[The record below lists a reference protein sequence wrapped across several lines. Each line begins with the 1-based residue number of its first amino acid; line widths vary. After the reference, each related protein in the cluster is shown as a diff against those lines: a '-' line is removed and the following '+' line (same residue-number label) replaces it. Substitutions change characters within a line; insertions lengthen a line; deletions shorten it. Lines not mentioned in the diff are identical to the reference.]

1 MSVRRPGVTIAT
13 MRSNRTRV
21 LFVVVSLCALASLR
35 AVTGPEGSGRDPA
48 TKALSIF
55 SEVFS
60 LTRSNYV
67 EPTDSKAL
75 LEGAYDGM
83 SDALDPFSYY
93 VPASAMAAY
102 KAQES
107 AGAAGPGIVFARRG
121 GYPYVVGP
129 LPGSPAEKAG
139 IKAGD
144 LIDSID
150 GKPLRNAPAWK
161 IKAALE
167 GPEGSSCEL
176 ALFRGGDEKRLT
188 VPVTRARFEAPA
200 PSTKWERDVAVIRI
214 PSFQPATAAAIRKEL
229 EEASRRSITKVVI
242 DLRGSIGGAVPD
254 AAPVA
259 SLFLSKGPIATV
271 VSRKAPEKPLEAP
284 GDALWTGKIVILMDD
299 SSAGAAE
306 VFAAALH
313 DRARATTVGEGTI
326 GMAIIQRNVPTEE
339 GGSLYMTVGRYVS
352 PSGQVLGGKGLTP
365 DERVIVIPGENG
377 DRDVILER
385 GLEVVRSESGAVRR
399 AA

>member
-1 MSVRRPGVTIAT
+1 MPTPDSSVTIAT
-13 MRSNRTRV
+13 MKSNRSRL

-35 AVTGPEGSGRDPA
+35 AVAGPEGSGRDPA
-48 TKALSIF
+48 TRALSIF

-67 EPTDSKAL
+67 EATDTKAL

-93 VPASAMAAY
+93 VPVSAMDAY
-102 KAQES
+102 KAQQA
-107 AGAAGPGIVFARRG
+107 AGAASPGILFARRG

-139 IKAGD
+139 VKGGD

-150 GKPLRNAPAWK
+150 GKPLRNAPVWK

-176 ALFRGGDEKRLT
+176 VLFRGGDEKRVTL
-188 VPVTRARFEAPA
+188 PVARARFDAP
-200 PSTKWERDVAVIRI
+200 PVSTKWERDVAIVKI
-214 PSFQPATAAAIRKEL
+214 PTFTPATSAAIRKEL
-229 EEASRRSITKVVI
+229 DEATRRSINTVVL
-242 DLRGSIGGAVPD
+242 DLRGSIGGAIPD
-254 AAPVA
+254 AAPSA
-259 SLFLSKGPIATV
+259 ALFVPKGPIATV
-271 VSRKAPEKPLEAP
+271 VSRKAAEKPLEAT
-284 GDALWTGKIVILMDD
+284 GDPVWKGKVVLLIDD
-299 SSAGAAE
+299 STAGAAE

-313 DRARATTVGEGTI
+313 DRAKAPTVGETTV
-326 GMAIIQRNVPTEE
+326 GMAIIQKNVPTEE
-339 GGSLYMTVGRYVS
+339 GGNLFMTVGRYVS
-352 PSGQVLGGKGLTP
+352 PSGQVLGGKGLSP

-377 DRDVILER
+377 DRDAILER
-385 GLEVVRSESGAVRR
+385 GLAVARGE
-399 AA
+399 AAARKAA

>member
-1 MSVRRPGVTIAT
+1 MK
-13 MRSNRTRV
+13 SNRSR
-21 LFVVVSLCALASLR
+21 LAFVVVSLCALASLR
-35 AVTGPEGSGRDPA
+35 AVAGPEGAGRDPA
-48 TKALSIF
+48 TRALSIF

-67 EPTDSKAL
+67 EPTDGRLL

-102 KAQES
+102 KAQQAS
-107 AGAAGPGIVFARRG
+107 GAASPGIVFARRG

-139 IKAGD
+139 VKAGD
-144 LIDSID
+144 LIDTID
-150 GKPLRNAPAWK
+150 GKPLRNAPYWQ

-167 GPEGSSCEL
+167 GPEGSSCEIGV
-176 ALFRGGDEKRLT
+176 FRGGDEKRLNIA
-188 VPVTRARFEAPA
+188 VPRARFDPPGPA
-200 PSTKWERDVAVIRI
+200 TTWERDLAVIKI
-214 PSFQPATAAAIRKEL
+214 PAFTPATADAVRREL
-229 EEASRRSITKVVI
+229 DEAGRRSIGTVVL
-242 DLRGSIGGAVPD
+242 DLRGSIGGDAAD

-259 SLFLSKGPIATV
+259 SLFLGKGPIATIQ
-271 VSRKAPEKPLEAP
+271 SRKVVGKALE
-284 GDALWTGKIVILMDD
+284 GTGEPAWKGRTVILIDD
-299 SSAGAAE
+299 STAGPAE

-313 DRARATTVGEGTI
+313 DRARATTVGESTV
-326 GMAIIQRNVPTEE
+326 GMAIVQRSIPTGE
-339 GGSLYMTVGRYVS
+339 GGTLFMTVGRYVA

-365 DERVIVIPGENG
+365 DERVLVFPGESG
-377 DRDVILER
+377 DHDVILER
-385 GLEVVRSESGAVRR
+385 GLDIARNGAARK